1 MNKVLEVC
9 NGPMNWFKFFV
20 RVKFPIS
27 DLKTLAKLEERV
39 EVTFILG
46 STLACC
52 LFKSVKELIQ
62 KSPKDSTSPCL
73 ENWITTSQESL
84 WRWPPKCLVKIYSFS
99 QMFLISCSVCNP
111 FKSFWNLLILYFQSK
126 FWKLKFPITFELSKI
141 HGLYI
146 LIANLYYSA
155 NS

>member
-20 RVKFPIS
+20 RIKFPIS

-52 LFKSVKELIQ
+52 LFKSVKA
-62 KSPKDSTSPCL
+62 
-73 ENWITTSQESL
+73 N
-84 WRWPPKCLVKIYSFS
+84 
-99 QMFLISCSVCNP
+99 
-111 FKSFWNLLILYFQSK
+111 
-126 FWKLKFPITFELSKI
+126 SKI
-141 HGLYI
+141 SQRF
-146 LIANLYYSA
+146 NLSLLRELNHYLTGKPLEMASEMPC
-155 NS
+155 